1 MNDTLGTRTPNLSAD
16 IHHRINTSNKNK
28 KLESTKVTEITYS
41 KTGGGITGKFD
52 AITFELFLYACEIY
66 YKNSQDILDFSKTA
80 ATDNVGNN
88 VQITYSI
95 TDTSKKSFT
104 INAYITK
111 CTLLINGKNS
121 KRFELCD
128 ITKIHSIMSD
138 TKISGVKINIEKGNR
153 KLAEQLEEA
162 IATLQSGLG
171 LANTSNSQTGVV
183 QNINQGERCHKCN
196 RNCRTKAVLC
206 IYGHW
211 VHYNCEKF
219 SEDDVKNVKRKDFT
233 YVCTVCTL
241 EKVKNNNIVKA
252 LEANDKQDIT
262 LAESLLQEENVLN
275 CHACDMS
282 ILNKVDCCSICLMK
296 FHSTCLNTTNHT
308 CFACLGLK
316 DQSDIVHCPTQ
327 HTEKNEETLTTSS
340 TLSSCSNNNNST
352 AQDQNE
358 TSANSEFQKIK
369 MKELRQLEQRL
380 RKKDEQLKLKET
392 AINENMSEKTKV
404 LDRLFKAEARNLELE
419 QTVKTLFTR
428 IETLEAYKTTQGNG
442 GTFHSIP
449 NTENK
454 VSHDST
460 SSDKLIVG
468 IRDKVTNYV
477 LGKVD
482 EELNKLLNNSCNR
495 SSNSEQF
502 NPSQQSFHQQK
513 SFMQPHQYS
522 PNQHSNQP
530 YVTTQRPNHQFS
542 SYDQPVFHNT
552 SHVLPSHQY
561 SNAYYQY
568 DHIQNREQD
577 IEINHSVNFHLT
589 STMIET
595 YNILTCGPL
604 FDELKDSI
612 DIYLL
617 QEHWLFHCQLKM
629 LNDILLDYKG
639 VGKAVD
645 SSDPITPWR
654 MPRGYGGTAILW
666 KKNLDSIVTPLSIG
680 NNRIQCIEING
691 DPNLIVISV
700 YLPCKGST
708 NSQTEFQ
715 ECIDLL
721 NEILTTYELTHQIII
736 GGDFNEEIFGSNDS
750 IRQKYIVSFM
760 DEHCLSTK
768 DIGKTFISANGSD
781 CTAIDY
787 ILFQETFKESI
798 INIKKCEFTGNVSDH
813 YPLLLSLDFE
823 ITKSSN
829 TKTEFNPK
837 MKVKWDK
844 ADLSKY
850 TEIINEGLITSLQ
863 DINTK
868 VDIETG
874 FHDITAVIAK
884 ATNEIAQKPKT
895 RKNKPKLKVM
905 SDEILKAIRNKKSAF
920 YYWKAKGRPTDS
932 LDPFLLEKK
941 ITTQEL
947 RKICRLEVAQKR
959 IQERNEIIEARSSN
973 KTLFYK
979 LINKQRGKLSRRID
993 ELNVGDNIYNTPEQI
1008 MEVGKYI
1015 LDN

>member
-1 MNDTLGTRTPNLSAD
+1 MGILTVSSSDPNSSRNDDFQLPTIPSDDWEMNVFLKELADGLTDEDLKTMKHFVSA
-16 IHHRINTSNKNK
+16 HRNI
-28 KLESTKVTEITYS
+28 
-41 KTGGGITGKFD
+41 
-52 AITFELFLYACEIY
+52 
-66 YKNSQDILDFSKTA
+66 Q
-80 ATDNVGNN
+80 
-88 VQITYSI
+88 
-95 TDTSKKSFT
+95 
-104 INAYITK
+104 
-111 CTLLINGKNS
+111 
-121 KRFELCD
+121 KR
-128 ITKIHSIMSD
+128 MQ
-138 TKISGVKINIEKGNR
+138 KINNN
-153 KLAEQLEEA
+153 
-162 IATLQSGLG
+162 TL
-171 LANTSNSQTGVV
+171 
-183 QNINQGERCHKCN
+183 
-196 RNCRTKAVLC
+196 
-206 IYGHW
+206 
-211 VHYNCEKF
+211 
-219 SEDDVKNVKRKDFT
+219 
-233 YVCTVCTL
+233 
-241 EKVKNNNIVKA
+241 
-252 LEANDKQDIT
+252 
-262 LAESLLQEENVLN
+262 
-275 CHACDMS
+275 
-282 ILNKVDCCSICLMK
+282 
-296 FHSTCLNTTNHT
+296 
-308 CFACLGLK
+308 
-316 DQSDIVHCPTQ
+316 
-327 HTEKNEETLTTSS
+327 
-340 TLSSCSNNNNST
+340 SNNNNST
-352 AQDQNE
+352 EQDQNE

-482 EELNKLLNNSCNR
+482 EELNKLLNSCNR

-502 NPSQQSFHQQK
+502 DPSQQSFHQQK

-577 IEINHSVNFHLT
+577 IEINHSVNFHPDLNDDRNICKENL
-589 STMIET
+589 IEILPT
-595 YNILTCGPL
+595 EQKKVNNTELSHSNESYRNDKEVVNNQQSIGKSDPNWFHISLEDFNCKNILTCGPL

-639 VGKAVD
+639 VGK
-645 SSDPITPWR
+645 SSRLSDPITPWR

-829 TKTEFNPK
+829 TKTEFKPK

-920 YYWKAKGRPTDS
+920 YYWKAKDGQ
-932 LDPFLLEKK
+932 LIF
-941 ITTQEL
+941 
-947 RKICRLEVAQKR
+947 
-959 IQERNEIIEARSSN
+959 RSFS
-973 KTLFYK
+973 
-979 LINKQRGKLSRRID
+979 S
-993 ELNVGDNIYNTPEQI
+993 
-1008 MEVGKYI
+1008 
-1015 LDN
+1015 

>member
-1 MNDTLGTRTPNLSAD
+1 
-16 IHHRINTSNKNK
+16 
-28 KLESTKVTEITYS
+28 
-41 KTGGGITGKFD
+41 
-52 AITFELFLYACEIY
+52 
-66 YKNSQDILDFSKTA
+66 
-80 ATDNVGNN
+80 
-88 VQITYSI
+88 
-95 TDTSKKSFT
+95 
-104 INAYITK
+104 
-111 CTLLINGKNS
+111 
-121 KRFELCD
+121 
-128 ITKIHSIMSD
+128 
-138 TKISGVKINIEKGNR
+138 
-153 KLAEQLEEA
+153 
-162 IATLQSGLG
+162 
-171 LANTSNSQTGVV
+171 
-183 QNINQGERCHKCN
+183 
-196 RNCRTKAVLC
+196 
-206 IYGHW
+206 
-211 VHYNCEKF
+211 
-219 SEDDVKNVKRKDFT
+219 
-233 YVCTVCTL
+233 
-241 EKVKNNNIVKA
+241 
-252 LEANDKQDIT
+252 
-262 LAESLLQEENVLN
+262 
-275 CHACDMS
+275 
-282 ILNKVDCCSICLMK
+282 
-296 FHSTCLNTTNHT
+296 
-308 CFACLGLK
+308 
-316 DQSDIVHCPTQ
+316 
-327 HTEKNEETLTTSS
+327 
-340 TLSSCSNNNNST
+340 
-352 AQDQNE
+352 
-358 TSANSEFQKIK
+358 
-369 MKELRQLEQRL
+369 
-380 RKKDEQLKLKET
+380 
-392 AINENMSEKTKV
+392 MSEKTKV
-404 LDRLFKAEARNLELE
+404 LDRLFKAEARNLE
-419 QTVKTLFTR
+419 

-449 NTENK
+449 NSENK

-495 SSNSEQF
+495 SSNSAQF
-502 NPSQQSFHQQK
+502 DPSQQSFH
-513 SFMQPHQYS
+513 SA
-522 PNQHSNQP
+522 
-530 YVTTQRPNHQFS
+530 T
-542 SYDQPVFHNT
+542 SYDQPVII
-552 SHVLPSHQY
+552 LKY
-561 SNAYYQY
+561 SN
-568 DHIQNREQD
+568 DHIQKREQD
-577 IEINHSVNFHLT
+577 IEINHSVNFH
-589 STMIET
+589 
-595 YNILTCGPL
+595 P
-604 FDELKDSI
+604 D
-612 DIYLL
+612 
-617 QEHWLFHCQLKM
+617 
-629 LNDILLDYKG
+629 LNDDRNICKENLIEILPTEQKKVNKTELSHSNESYRNDKE
-639 VGKAVD
+639 VVNNQQSIGKSDPNWFHISLEAVD

-932 LDPFLLEKK
+932 LDPFLLERE

-1008 MEVGKYI
+1008 MEGWKI
-1015 LDN
+1015 HFGQLAESTL